1 MNKTLKVLPIILAAV
16 IVILGISIPVLASGN
31 KKENSGNAAKIEAKA
46 EIQQEYS
53 ADAVT
58 ADDKTSAV
66 DTGVVKAEAAE
77 EEAESSDSSTGS
89 KAMAA
94 AIVVGIAAAAGA
106 IAMGIAISKSAEGI
120 SRQPEAAGDIRT
132 SLMLG
137 LVFIETAII
146 YALIVAIL
154 IIFVM

>member
-1 MNKTLKVLPIILAAV
+1 MNKTLKVLPIILA
-16 IVILGISIPVLASGN
+16 GIITLLLVSIPVMAMTTKN
-31 KKENSGNAAKIEAKA
+31 
-46 EIQQEYS
+46 
-53 ADAVT
+53 
-58 ADDKTSAV
+58 DKTEKAVVKTESAQLDDSVSSV
-66 DTGVVKAEAAE
+66 DTTTVKDTETVAVE
-77 EEAESSDSSTGS
+77 EEKADNSTGM
-89 KAMAA
+89 KAIAA

-106 IAMGIAISKSAEGI
+106 IGMGMAISKSAEGI
-120 SRQPEAAGDIRT
+120 SRQPEAAGNIRT